1 MGVVWALPKAPCR
14 ANSFSMMKNSALSF
28 LIGFLSLCS
37 PAFAQETANVPASQE
52 QVRLSYAPLVKKVS
66 PAVINIYTK
75 RIVTTRAVSP
85 FMNDPFFSQFFGQGF
100 GVPQQRL
107 ESSLG
112 SGVILDAA
120 GLAVTNAHVVKG
132 AEEITVI
139 LSDGREFG
147 AEIKLVDE
155 ASDLA
160 LLQIDA
166 KGETLP
172 TATLQPSENLEVG
185 DLVLAIGNPFG
196 VGQTVTSGIV
206 SALAR
211 SSLNINDFNF
221 FIQTDA
227 AINPG
232 NSGGPLVSMDGGVI
246 GINSAI
252 YSKDGGS
259 LGIGFAIPSEMV
271 ATVMA
276 AAKAGQVD
284 KNGGVIR
291 PWVGISVQDVTSDI
305 SDSLGMARPTGALI
319 SSLHAAS
326 PAREAGLKPGDVVT
340 AVNGHKVGSGAELRF
355 RLSMVPLGQ
364 GAKLSYLRKGTTS
377 ETVMKAITPPDIPAR
392 GAVTIGGRTPLSG
405 ALLVNLNPAV
415 GVELGIKESP
425 DEGVVVLKVDRG
437 SIAERVVRPGDFIL
451 SVNGTDIKAPADA
464 EKALG
469 KPSPRGWVLEVVS
482 GGQKRTLMI
491 R

>member
-1 MGVVWALPKAPCR
+1 
-14 ANSFSMMKNSALSF
+14 MMKNSALSF
-28 LIGFLSLCS
+28 FIGLLSLYT
-37 PAFAQETANVPASQE
+37 PAFAQETASVPSSQE
-52 QVRLSYAPLVKKVS
+52 QVKLSFSPLVKKVS

-75 RIVTTRAVSP
+75 RVVTTRAVSP

-160 LLQIDA
+160 LLRIDGN
-166 KGETLP
+166 GESLP

-211 SSLNINDFNF
+211 SSLNISDFNF

-232 NSGGPLVSMDGGVI
+232 NSGGPLVSMDGGVV

-271 ATVMA
+271 ATVIA
-276 AAKAGQVD
+276 AEKAGQVD

-291 PWVGISVQDVTSDI
+291 PWVGISVQDVTPEI
-305 SDSLGMARPTGALI
+305 SESLGMARPTGALI
-319 SSLHAAS
+319 ASLHAAS

-340 AVNGHKVGSGAELRF
+340 AVGGHKIGSAAELRF

-364 GAKLSYLRKGTTS
+364 EAKLSYLRKGEAS
-377 ETVMKAITPPDIPAR
+377 ETAMKTITPPDSPAR
-392 GAVTIGGRTPLSG
+392 DPVTIGGRTPLSG
-405 ALLVNLNPAV
+405 ATLVNLNPAV
-415 GVELGIKESP
+415 GVELGLKEGP
-425 DEGVVVLKVDRG
+425 DEGIVVLKAAHG

-451 SVNGTDIKAPADA
+451 SINGKNIKAPADA
-464 EKALG
+464 EKALV
-469 KPSPRGWVLEVVS
+469 KPGPRGWVLEILS
-482 GGQKRTLMI
+482 GGQKRTLVV